1 MDLVRALGLAV
12 LILLWPVA
20 SRAASPPGRAPTGAL
35 EEPVLED
42 APDRGDD
49 GDDDTDTTEPG
60 DEDLDQRGAPPEA
73 APRAPLR
80 PVPPADQ
87 EEIPAPGESTPVR
100 TGPAEPASAA
110 QPLAPG

>member
-1 MDLVRALGLAV
+1 MDSVRALGLAAV
-12 LILLWPVA
+12 ILLWPVA
-20 SRAASPPGRAPTGAL
+20 GRAADPPHHAPAGAFQ
-35 EEPVLED
+35 EPVLED

-49 GDDDTDTTEPG
+49 GDDDTDTEPG

-80 PVPPADQ
+80 PAPPADG
-87 EEIPAPGESTPVR
+87 EEVPAPGESAPAR

>member
-1 MDLVRALGLAV
+1 MESVRALGLAV

-20 SRAASPPGRAPTGAL
+20 SRAADPPRRAPAGAL

-42 APDRGDD
+42 APDHGDD
-49 GDDDTDTTEPG
+49 GDDDTEPG

-80 PVPPADQ
+80 PVPPADE
-87 EEIPAPGESTPVR
+87 EEIPAPSESAPAR

>member
-1 MDLVRALGLAV
+1 MDSVRALGLAALLV
-12 LILLWPVA
+12 LWPVA
-20 SRAASPPGRAPTGAL
+20 SRAADPPRRPPAGGL
-35 EEPVLED
+35 QEPVLED
-42 APDRGDD
+42 GPDRGDD
-49 GDDDTDTTEPG
+49 GDDDTDTEPG
-60 DEDLDQRGAPPEA
+60 DEDLDQRGTPPEA

-87 EEIPAPGESTPVR
+87 EEIPAPSESSPVR